1 MNRHRIHSSFK
12 TTIMQARTITA
23 TIIGI
28 FSLLFSFSVAMAQ
41 TSAEPSPTQ
50 ESFITRML
58 SDVGRIVD
66 KANIQITTSTLTES
80 DLTKTLKGQCNF
92 FNLTNVGFMAKF
104 DAAGLIRRFE
114 VAVPLGQ
121 KLDDGN
127 ISSIIKSGDW
137 VQLFV
142 PDDVKKSMVLSKYFI
157 NFTNTLTI
165 DSVGVGF
172 SIPGKLPIFGLSAL
186 NLSEVGIGYKV
197 SNPLSQASLSGILS
211 ATVLWGGD
219 NPVSFSVQSNLV
231 RNPKEW
237 ELRFG
242 IGNLSI
248 NSLAENL
255 GIDRSLIPVG
265 VNNLLTLTSANLT
278 IKPCAYSF
286 LFNGSSS
293 LGNINL
299 LVKRVS
305 LENNPVPTDTLSL
318 NTSLTGGYGNAA
330 SPPPLPPDH
339 PDAPP
344 TQPATPAA
352 PAAKNYKWGLMAG
365 FSLPES
371 NDDVQAIRFMRKIG
385 LTNIALVISTFDDA
399 VETNLPIFANLGSGN
414 TMIQKGISF
423 VAWVPVEDLL
433 TKYKL
438 TQPLRAFAPEFM
450 KALNTANPFKS
461 VMFRANV
468 SATNIGEF
476 NLEGDLNFNDKMALS
491 VKGVEIGKFS
501 NLKLGLGV
509 SPLAQSAEF
518 SFSALWSMLID
529 PTQNEPLN
537 FAATMFVKPG
547 ADASVTM
554 GFSGAM
560 LSNWDNVYGIPGIG
574 FNSLKFKAGLSF
586 SSAII
591 PIPDDIF
598 FTGQMKYGQVVG
610 DVTMAVNYNELS
622 QNMVLAR
629 FCKLSLANVIDQFLG
644 GTVKT
649 KYNSKKNTYV
659 NVLNDFLNMELKD
672 VYFKVVPP
680 NAPTDLMSGLR
691 LSVDYTKDSCNT
703 TSLKLGDSWVPGIRM
718 AAEGK
723 FAGWNGYF
731 DVGIEGSLSS
741 LSGGL
746 TLKGKMDPIKI
757 SANGFKIFH
766 FSGYNESD
774 PFELFVDLSTNNLIK
789 GFSSLLS
796 GPDAAAM
803 TAGSDRIFY
812 LSGGLTILEAVSA
825 KTLIELTP
833 EGYKFRANGK
843 IYKFVDGTIDATIG
857 SFKDI
862 LNTTTV
868 NGQLNIGAIQQKIID
883 RLGTVLGDIPFFN
896 ELRKGFTINSISFA
910 GKLAMLQ
917 SSANAKINFKI
928 AGQTFSPEISISMG
942 SSIDFLV
949 NTVVDKIV
957 DIAKDVINIAKRT
970 FNEAIEAARIAAET
984 LKNAAVASYN
994 LAKNTTEQAIQ
1005 TANNLKIKLTSVAQS
1020 AFNGAKDGF
1029 TNAALKT
1036 EQFFKDLANFTQKT
1050 VEKIYNKSISQIK
1063 NGWESFTST
1072 MKQAFTGA
1080 DNEERIMTDGP
1091 AFRVI
1096 TKYQN
1101 QVLAATLNIKSNWP
1115 VVVRPRTD
1123 VNNFLETWQLVPN
1136 DKNDEGSFYLVSG
1149 YNALLIT
1156 KPWPTHTILI
1166 PHESDHKD
1174 RERMLMEQVPNEPGW
1189 YYLKFRDF
1197 NNNGYTYVEVK
1208 TVQLADV
1215 SGKPGFQANIPQ
1227 MVLAPVNYSATSR
1240 PGDMGKFKF
1249 EKAGDLDWTKAKN
1262 LPPPMV
1268 PAVPFVEGSRYKFNL
1283 QPEYYIYSNSKFR
1296 WIPDLE
1302 TLAAGKFDAKPL
1314 IELPDNQRV
1323 STVLG
1328 TPYPSRKDGILI
1340 QAQNDPAVYIM
1351 DNGFRRWIPDM
1362 NTLNLMGL
1370 NTTMVNSISIA
1381 DLKEIPRGAQIPVNF
1396 KPMIALQEK
1405 ALYQVPGDPTVY
1417 VVLNNML
1424 RGIPDPETLGLMGY
1438 TFAQVTSIS
1447 VQELASL
1454 NKGTILPVRTQ
1465 NSTLQVIGKTE
1476 IYMMDKG
1483 TRRLTPDPATRKI
1496 LNIDLSKVQKITQ
1509 ADIDMIPLGPA
1520 ITSMK

>member
-1 MNRHRIHSSFK
+1 
-12 TTIMQARTITA
+12 MQAKTITA
-23 TIIGI
+23 SIIGM

-41 TSAEPSPTQ
+41 TSAEPSSTQ

-66 KANIQITTSTLTES
+66 NANIQITTSTLTES

-121 KLDDGN
+121 KLDNGN

-142 PDDVKKSMVLSKYFI
+142 PDDIKRSMVLSKYFI

-165 DSVGVGF
+165 DSVGVDF
-172 SIPGKLPIFGLSAL
+172 SIPGKIPIFGLSAL
-186 NLSEVGIGYKV
+186 NLSEVGICYKV
-197 SNPLSQASLSGILS
+197 SNPLSQASLSGLLN
-211 ATVLWGGD
+211 ATVLWGGN
-219 NPVSFSVQSNLV
+219 NPVSFSAQSNLV

-237 ELRFG
+237 ELSFG

-255 GIDRSLIPVG
+255 GIDKSLIPVG

-286 LFNGSSS
+286 LFNGRSP

-305 LENNPVPTDTLSL
+305 LDNKPVPTDTLSL
-318 NTSLTGGYGNAA
+318 NTSLTGSYSSAA
-330 SPPPLPPDH
+330 SPPALPADH

-344 TQPATPAA
+344 TQPAASA
-352 PAAKNYKWGLMAG
+352 VKNYKWGMMAG

-385 LTNIALVISTFDDA
+385 LTNIALVVSTFDDA

-491 VKGVEIGKFS
+491 VKGIEIGKLS

-529 PTQNEPLN
+529 PTQKAPLD

-560 LSNWDNVYGIPGIG
+560 LSNWDNVYGMPGIG

-644 GTVKT
+644 GAVKT
-649 KYNSKKNTYV
+649 KYSSKKNAYV
-659 NVLNDFLNMELKD
+659 NVLNDFLNLELKD

-680 NAPTDLMSGLR
+680 NAPTNLMSGLR
-691 LSVDYTKDSCNT
+691 LAADYTKDSCNT
-703 TSLKLGDSWVPGIRM
+703 TSLKLGDNWVPGIRM

-746 TLKGKMDPIKI
+746 TVKGKMDPIKI

-766 FSGYNESD
+766 FSGYKESD

-789 GFSSLLS
+789 GVSSLLS

-803 TAGSDRIFY
+803 AAGSDRIFY

-868 NGQLNIGAIQQKIID
+868 NTQLNIGEIQQKIID
-883 RLGTVLGDIPFFN
+883 KLGSVLGEIPFFN
-896 ELRKGFTINSISFA
+896 ELKKGFSINSISFA

-928 AGQTFSPEISISMG
+928 AGQTFIPEINISMG

-949 NTVVDKIV
+949 NTVVNKIV
-957 DIAKDVINIAKRT
+957 ETAKNAIDFARNA
-970 FNEAIEAARIAAET
+970 FNEAIRIAGVAAET

-994 LAKNTTEQAIQ
+994 FAKNTTEQALT
-1005 TANNLKIKLTSVAQS
+1005 TANNLKDKLTSVAKS
-1020 AFNGAKDGF
+1020 AINNAKDGF
-1029 TNAALKT
+1029 NNAVEKT
-1036 EQFFKDLANFTQKT
+1036 EQFFKDFGNYTQKT
-1050 VEKIYNKSISQIK
+1050 VEKIYNKSIGQIK

-1072 MKQAFTGA
+1072 MKKAFTGS

-1136 DKNDEGSFYLVSG
+1136 DRNDEGSFYLVSG

-1174 RERMLMEQVPNEPGW
+1174 RERMLMEQVPGEPGW

-1197 NNNGYTYVEVK
+1197 NNNGYTYIELK
-1208 TVQLADV
+1208 TVQLSDV
-1215 SGKPGFQANIPQ
+1215 RNRPGFQANIPQ
-1227 MVLAPVNYSATSR
+1227 MVLAPVNYSATNR

-1249 EKAGDLDWTKAKN
+1249 EKAGDIDWINSKN
-1262 LPPPMV
+1262 LPPTMV

-1283 QPEYYIYSNSKFR
+1283 QAEQYIYSNGKFR

-1302 TLAAGKFDAKPL
+1302 TLAAAKFDTKPL

-1351 DNGFRRWIPDM
+1351 DKGFRRWIPDI
-1362 NTLNLMGL
+1362 NTLSMMGL
-1370 NTTMVNSISIA
+1370 TTSLVNSISIA
-1381 DLKEIPRGAQIPVNF
+1381 DLKEIPLGAQIPVNF
-1396 KPMIALQEK
+1396 KPMIVLQEK

-1417 VVLNNML
+1417 VVQDNML

-1438 TFAQVTSIS
+1438 TFAQVHSINT
-1447 VQELASL
+1447 QELASL
-1454 NKGTILPVRTQ
+1454 KKGTILPVRTQ
-1465 NSTLQVIGKTE
+1465 NSTLQVMGKTE

-1483 TRRLTPDPATRKI
+1483 IRRLTPDPATRKI
-1496 LNIDLSKVQKITQ
+1496 LNIDLGKVQKISQ
-1509 ADIDMIPLGPA
+1509 EDMNLIPVGPA